1 MDRFQHNKVHFK
13 FYTGFESYE
22 MFKVVLE
29 YLKPAANSLIYW
41 GSSSKVENTQSNTG
55 KRGRSRLTTPEEEF
69 FMTLTRLR
77 CAFPIED
84 LGIRFNMSTS
94 NISRILVTWIDF
106 LHTRLRILPIW
117 ASKKTVIDTMPK
129 CFKELYPATRIIID
143 CTEIFT
149 EMPPTSYRS
158 QSATFSSYKHHN
170 TAKGLVGIAPSGAVT
185 FVSDLYAVDQV
196 TKKLLDIVE

>member
-1 MDRFQHNKVHFK
+1 MERLTKKILDMESEMKLREKQLLVEIAYLKNKLDQSKFTVDRFQHNKVHFK

-55 KRGRSRLTTPEEEF
+55 KRGCSRLTTPEEEF

-106 LHTRLRILPIW
+106 LHTHLRILPIW
-117 ASKKTVIDTMPK
+117 VGSYHN
-129 CFKELYPATRIIID
+129 FE
-143 CTEIFT
+143 
-149 EMPPTSYRS
+149 TS
-158 QSATFSSYKHHN
+158 
-170 TAKGLVGIAPSGAVT
+170 
-185 FVSDLYAVDQV
+185 
-196 TKKLLDIVE
+196 